1 MEGDCSQVFRFR
13 GGQVAILMP
22 SPEIETEKRGVL
34 SGAAT
39 QNAPFFGILPFPL
52 QGLRGGQAV
61 LLIPLSRI
69 ETEKMDV
76 VGGAA
81 ANHIHFFV
89 IFPFSLKGE
98 GVRG

>member
-1 MEGDCSQVFRFR
+1 MGKLPEKWVLLAAWLPKTPIFSGFS
-13 GGQVAILMP
+13 P
-22 SPEIETEKRGVL
+22 SPFRH
-34 SGAAT
+34 
-39 QNAPFFGILPFPL
+39 
-52 QGLRGGQAV
+52 RGGQAV
-61 LLIPLSRI
+61 LFIPLSRM

-89 IFPFSLKGE
+89 IFPFSLEGE